1 MIRVTFLRAKIL
13 FRGRNESVTDAAAP
27 LFLRNNEC
35 NNFSGNIIMF
45 VAQVRQRADHSAEFF
60 ADLRDKR
67 AVTRIGQKI
76 DFKRILISSLVVS

>member
-1 MIRVTFLRAKIL
+1 
-13 FRGRNESVTDAAAP
+13 
-27 LFLRNNEC
+27 
-35 NNFSGNIIMF
+35 MF

-76 DFKRILISSLVVS
+76 DFKRILISSLVVL